1 MSSSRLNYFLRLT
14 QLRVGCVRSIRQ
26 QTKRVTNKM
35 NGQRSCYRKLLVP
48 LVTGNTMYALFG
60 INWGGN
66 EEKADVIKTDNTT
79 VEDVRQQIL
88 NKADYLYSENKVVAL
103 YDFLRMHQ
111 HSEDDEIL
119 WRLARAAVDKGKLPE
134 FTDMKRDLYYE
145 AYDYIKKA
153 LELNPRNFAVHKWYA
168 ILLDYTGELEGNKQR
183 LINAVQVKEHFQKAI
198 ELNPK
203 DATSIHSLGQW
214 CFTFAAMPWY
224 QRKLAAV
231 IYASPPSSTFEE
243 ALTYFLQAEETEPN
257 FYSMNLLMLGKTYM
271 RLKDAEM
278 ALTYLT
284 RCINHPVK
292 TPDDKQANDEAG
304 CLFKMLTQKKP
315 PSDK

>member
-1 MSSSRLNYFLRLT
+1 
-14 QLRVGCVRSIRQ
+14 
-26 QTKRVTNKM
+26 
-35 NGQRSCYRKLLVP
+35 
-48 LVTGNTMYALFG
+48 
-60 INWGGN
+60 
-66 EEKADVIKTDNTT
+66 
-79 VEDVRQQIL
+79 
-88 NKADYLYSENKVVAL
+88 
-103 YDFLRMHQ
+103 MHQ

-134 FTDMKRDLYYE
+134 YEDMKRDLYYE

-231 IYASPPSSTFEE
+231 IYASPPTSTFEE